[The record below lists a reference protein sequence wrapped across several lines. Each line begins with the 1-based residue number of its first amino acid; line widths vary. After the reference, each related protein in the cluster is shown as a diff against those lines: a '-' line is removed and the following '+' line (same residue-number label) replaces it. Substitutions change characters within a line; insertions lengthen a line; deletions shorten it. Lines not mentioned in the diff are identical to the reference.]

1 MGEEGSGEVARVQSG
16 GLGATRGTHEQR
28 TEPTV
33 LTKRFKFFLTISSK
47 GEKIVK
53 GGAKNRSPGDF
64 ILQGSPGW
72 VPTAHPFWVG
82 DPLG

>member
-1 MGEEGSGEVARVQSG
+1 ME
-16 GLGATRGTHEQR
+16 
-28 TEPTV
+28 
-33 LTKRFKFFLTISSK
+33 KFKFSLTISSE

-53 GGAKNRSPGDF
+53 GGVKNGPPGDF